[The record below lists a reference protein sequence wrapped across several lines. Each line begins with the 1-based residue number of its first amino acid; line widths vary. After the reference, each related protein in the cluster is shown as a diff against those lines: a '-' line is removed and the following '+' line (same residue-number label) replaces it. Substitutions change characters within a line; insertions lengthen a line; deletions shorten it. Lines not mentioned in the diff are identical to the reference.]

1 MSHQLW
7 VSFRAFKGDAVAL
20 GSTFIIWTCLFGMI
34 FLKEKLHRI
43 DMLMIPVTIGGVILI
58 ARPPFIFGGHEYDEN
73 TLAGIF
79 YSLLSAIS
87 IAGIYIFLRKIGNEV
102 HYTIASFYYSLIGFA
117 LLGITI
123 WSTTGFHLICTVN
136 YPRCPEFRL
145 WTGQPWSILIWILDW
160 ITICAVAW
168 CKWSICNG
176 LTAARTSARKS
187 WSGRNFG

>member
-1 MSHQLW
+1 M
-7 VSFRAFKGDAVAL
+7 

-34 FLKEKLHRI
+34 FLNEKLHRI

-102 HYTIASFYYSLIGFA
+102 HYTITSFYYSIIGFV

-136 YPRCPEFRL
+136 RPRCFDWATR
-145 WTGQPWSILIWILDW
+145 TILMWILDW
-160 ITICAVAW
+160 ITICAMAW
-168 CKWSICNG
+168 CKWSISNG
-176 LTAARTSARKS
+176 FIAARTSTRKS
-187 WSGRNFG
+187 WSSRNFGQFNGDFHIYIPGCTHWW